1 MKIRVPTRR
10 FGRTGLAMPVL
21 SLGGMRF
28 QQSWSDLPA
37 DAITAASQ
45 ANLRATLE
53 KAVAAGFH
61 HIETARYYGT
71 SERQLGTVLEQVSDP
86 QRILQTKV
94 PPNADPGVFE
104 AELETSFER
113 LGLAGGG
120 RLDLLAIHGINLEE
134 HLHQTLRPGGCL
146 EVVRRWQAEDRIGHV
161 GFSTH
166 GSLALIEAAIATDQF
181 DFINLHWYFIRQ
193 DNRPAIDRALAHD
206 MGVFV
211 ISPTDKGGHLHSP
224 SARMAELCAPL
235 NPIVFNDLFCLS
247 APGIHTISVGAAHP
261 GDLEAH
267 LEAVALL
274 DGAGGLVPPVV
285 ERLERARSEA
295 LAGTLGETW
304 LATWHQG
311 LPEWTDTPGE
321 INLPVL
327 LWLHNLLEAWDLE
340 SFAKARYGLM
350 GQGGHWFPGANADA
364 FESEAFESEAFEA
377 EVFEADASSPTPGG
391 GVDEAQLRG
400 ALSGSPWAAEIPA
413 ILRQLKAR
421 LGGQTV
427 ERLTST

>member
-1 MKIRVPTRR
+1 MRVPTRR

-37 DAITAASQ
+37 AAITAESQ
-45 ANLRATLE
+45 AHLRATLE

-61 HIETARYYGT
+61 HIETARHYGT
-71 SERQLGTVLEQVSDP
+71 SERQLGTLLEQVSDP

-104 AELETSFER
+104 AELQTSFER

-120 RLDLLAIHGINLEE
+120 RLDLLAIHGINLAD
-134 HLHQTLRPGGCL
+134 HLYQTLRSGGCL
-146 EVVRRWQAEDRIGHV
+146 EVVRRWQAEGRIGHV

-224 SARMAELCAPL
+224 SARLAELCAPL
-235 NPIVFNDLFCLS
+235 HPIVFNDLFCLS

-261 GDLEAH
+261 GDLDAH

-274 DGAGGLVPPVV
+274 DGAGGLVPPIV
-285 ERLERARSEA
+285 ERLEQARRAALAEAFGEA
-295 LAGTLGETW
+295 LGDAW
-304 LATWHQG
+304 LATWQQG

-327 LWLHNLLEAWDLE
+327 LWLLNLLVAWDLE

-350 GQGGHWFPGANADA
+350 GQGGHWFPGANADV
-364 FESEAFESEAFEA
+364 FEPEAEAFEA
-377 EVFEADASSPTPGG
+377 DAASPAPGG
-391 GVDEAQLRG
+391 GVNEPQLRG
-400 ALSGSPWAAEIPA
+400 ALAASPWAAEIPA

-421 LGGQTV
+421 LGGRAV
-427 ERLTST
+427 GRLTST

>member
-1 MKIRVPTRR
+1 MRVPTRR

-37 DAITAASQ
+37 DAITAESQ

-61 HIETARYYGT
+61 HIETARHYGT
-71 SERQLGTVLEQVSDP
+71 SEHQLGTVLEQVSDP

-94 PPNADPGVFE
+94 PPNPDPGVFE
-104 AELETSFER
+104 AELQTSFER
-113 LGLAGGG
+113 LGLAVGG

-146 EVVRRWQAEDRIGHV
+146 EVVRRWQAEGRIGHV

-235 NPIVFNDLFCLS
+235 HPIVFNDLFCLS

-261 GDLEAH
+261 GDLDAH

-274 DGAGGLVPPVV
+274 DGAVGLVPPIV
-285 ERLERARSEA
+285 ERLEQARREA
-295 LAGTLGETW
+295 LEGALGETW
-304 LATWHQG
+304 LATWQQG
-311 LPEWTDTPGE
+311 LPEWADTPGE

-327 LWLHNLLEAWDLE
+327 LWLHNLLVAWDLE
-340 SFAKARYGLM
+340 GYAKARYGLM

-364 FESEAFESEAFEA
+364 FAPTAL
-377 EVFEADASSPTPGG
+377 EADGASPAPGG

-400 ALSGSPWAAEIPA
+400 VLSGSPWAAEIPA

-427 ERLTST
+427 QRLTST